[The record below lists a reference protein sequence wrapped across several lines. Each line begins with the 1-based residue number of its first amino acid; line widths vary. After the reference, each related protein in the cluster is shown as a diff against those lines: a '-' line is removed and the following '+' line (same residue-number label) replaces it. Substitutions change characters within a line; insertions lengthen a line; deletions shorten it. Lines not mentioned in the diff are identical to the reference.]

1 MEHPLLAVT
10 IEYRLTHDLQLIE
23 HSQPLKKQI
32 LMPDRL
38 KIQGRNLL
46 LHLIGEECKTKEHAI
61 YRHAYATRI
70 SKLAMEKIDQLQQL
84 DVKTLNNSSF
94 VIVQPKSK

>member
-1 MEHPLLAVT
+1 MEHPLLVVT
-10 IEYRLTHDLQLIE
+10 IEYRLTHDLQLTE

-46 LHLIGEECKTKEHAI
+46 LHLIGEECKTKERVI
-61 YRHAYATRI
+61 YRHANATRI
-70 SKLAMEKIDQLQQL
+70 SKLAMETIDQLQRL

-94 VIVQPKSK
+94 VVVQPKSK